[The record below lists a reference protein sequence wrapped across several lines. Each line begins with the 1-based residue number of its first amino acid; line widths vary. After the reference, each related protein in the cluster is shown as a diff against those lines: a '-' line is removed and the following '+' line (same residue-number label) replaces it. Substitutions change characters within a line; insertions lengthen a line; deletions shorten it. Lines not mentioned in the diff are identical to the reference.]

1 MSNLTLLYAED
12 DALVRDT
19 FAYLLN
25 DLFAKVYL
33 AENGKEA
40 YEMYRHKKP
49 DIILLDNFMPAING
63 LDVARLIRKEDENV
77 PIIILTAHS
86 EREQLLKAVD
96 LKLETYLVK
105 PVTPETLIAALQK
118 VIQKLENT
126 NIYKL
131 SHSLV
136 WDNNTKILR
145 HGDKIIKLTKK
156 EKLAVEVLINNINTY
171 VRNET
176 LIYHI
181 WDDEIPDES
190 HDNKLIQLIYR
201 INKKISSETGSKEK
215 FIENSYTLGY
225 RILSAVDTQ

>member
-1 MSNLTLLYAED
+1 MSKLTLLYAED

-19 FAYLLN
+19 FAYLFN
-25 DLFAKVYL
+25 DMFDKVYL

-40 YEMYRHKKP
+40 YEIYRQKKP
-49 DIILLDNFMPAING
+49 DIILLDNFMPVING
-63 LDVARLIRKEDENV
+63 LDVARLIRKENENV
-77 PIIILTAHS
+77 PIVMLTAHS

-105 PVTPETLIAALQK
+105 PVEPDTLIGTLQK
-118 VIQKLENT
+118 IIDKIEHN
-126 NIYKL
+126 NIFQL
-131 SHSLV
+131 RFSLV

-156 EKLAVEVLINNINTY
+156 ERLAVETLIKYINTY

-201 INKKISSETGSKEK
+201 INKKISTEVGIDEK

-225 RILSAVDTQ
+225 RILSAV